1 MPTEPDTTADDLLD
15 TLKETWLTESDL
27 EPLRALPPHL
37 LAFVTGEVTAHAERV
52 RESERHIYETLA
64 RITRFIPNLVLTR
77 IAGTLSPYA
86 SARVAEYLE
95 PKHAAAL
102 SKHYE
107 PHYLSEVTL
116 HLDAHA
122 AARIAAHSDI
132 DVLTRINDTLLSRRL
147 YRRMAELSDVLDD
160 RMLVKLAERMRDP
173 EGIASVALHMRVLD
187 KVRTVADHLD
197 RKVLDKVRASLLRRE
212 AHALLAE
219 LDG

>member
-1 MPTEPDTTADDLLD
+1 MSQNSTADEVLD
-15 TLKETWLTESDL
+15 TLKETWLTENDL
-27 EPLRALPPHL
+27 SPLRALSDEQL
-37 LAFVTGEVTAHAERV
+37 RFVEREVVAHAERQ
-52 RESERHIYETLA
+52 RESERQIYETLA
-64 RITRFIPNLVLTR
+64 KITRFIPNLVLSR
-77 IAGTLSPYA
+77 IAGAMSPYA

-122 AARIAAHSDI
+122 AARIAVHTDI
-132 DVLTRINDTLLSRRL
+132 DALTRINDTLLSRGM
-147 YRRMAELSDVLDD
+147 YRRMAELSDALDD

-187 KVRTVADHLD
+187 KVRTVARSLD
-197 RKVLDKVRASLLRRE
+197 RRILQGVRESLLRRD
-212 AHALLAE
+212 AHTLIALIE
-219 LDG
+219 QR